1 MDTSKVKVDEKE
13 KLRKVAEDLAK
24 ARAPG
29 PPAPAK
35 REGAKKPGS

>member
-1 MDTSKVKVDEKE
+1 MDTSKVKVDEKRRLE
-13 KLRKVAEDLAK
+13 KVTEDLAR

-35 REGAKKPGS
+35 REGAKKPGP